1 MRHLASK
8 LPNLYGRL
16 PLAAARGQSLQTQSG
31 TQGEHIFLVQQ
42 AFYSATFSCLSTA
55 AQLLYLQA
63 GPNTSRLAPHL
74 QQEWDHAGGAHLGRT
89 TTTPK
94 SERKVWW
101 KSGVCKTGQPHRWQ
115 ATVGN
120 R

>member
-42 AFYSATFSCLSTA
+42 AFYSAPVLAS
-55 AQLLYLQA
+55 AQQ
-63 GPNTSRLAPHL
+63 PNFFNCRQL
-74 QQEWDHAGGAHLGRT
+74 
-89 TTTPK
+89 
-94 SERKVWW
+94 
-101 KSGVCKTGQPHRWQ
+101 
-115 ATVGN
+115 
-120 R
+120 